1 MKLNFLSAA
10 LAPIESALQPY
21 IDKASETFARLS
33 KRDQAAAVILVVFL
47 SAFMLYSL
55 LWAPLNASVEKAK
68 KQYHAE
74 QSLLAWMKAQ
84 ESNVLA
90 ARKSGNKAL
99 ASANVSLLTLV
110 NDEARRSALA
120 LKRYEPDG
128 DNKLRVWLED
138 VPFDVVIIW
147 MNTLVIDK
155 GLNISSA
162 TVDAEQG
169 RGGQSKSGYVNVK
182 VVFEK

>member
-1 MKLNFLSAA
+1 MKLDFLSAA
-10 LAPIESALQPY
+10 FAPVESALQPY
-21 IDKASETFARLS
+21 IDKASEAFAKLS
-33 KRDQAAAVILVVFL
+33 KRDQIAAVILVVFL
-47 SAFMLYSL
+47 IAFMLYSL
-55 LWAPLNASVEKAK
+55 LLMPLNTSVEKAK
-68 KQYHAE
+68 KQYQAE
-74 QSLLAWMKAQ
+74 QSLLAWMKSQ
-84 ESNVLA
+84 ETDVLA
-90 ARKSGNKAL
+90 ARKSGNKPQ

-110 NDEARRSALA
+110 NNEARRSALA

-147 MNTLVIDK
+147 MNKLVIDK